1 MKRIFLLIAMFFGAV
16 SATMAS
22 SVDVTYSEETELVGI
37 VSHLADIPGHNF
49 EEDVLPDYLSEVD
62 SLFAGHPIDMNGY
75 TLEDWIKMDEDDK
88 KFVMIRD
95 VIRVLDERERLADKY
110 PTMRSFMPRYVET
123 VNSFQGSR

>member
-16 SATMAS
+16 SAS

-62 SLFAGHPIDMNGY
+62 SVFAGHPIDMNGY
-75 TLEDWIKMDEDDK
+75 TLEDWIKMDEEDK

-110 PTMRSFMPRYVET
+110 PTMRSFMPRYVEA
-123 VNSFQGSR
+123 VNSFQSSR

>member
-62 SLFAGHPIDMNGY
+62 SVFAGHPIDMNGY
-75 TLEDWIKMDEDDK
+75 TLEDWIKMDEVDK

-123 VNSFQGSR
+123 VNSFQSSR

>member
-62 SLFAGHPIDMNGY
+62 SVFAGYPIDMNGY
-75 TLEDWIKMDEDDK
+75 TLEDWIKMDEEDK

-123 VNSFQGSR
+123 VNSFQSSR

>member
-1 MKRIFLLIAMFFGAV
+1 MKRIFLLIAIFFGAV

-62 SLFAGHPIDMNGY
+62 SVFAGHPIDMNGY
-75 TLEDWIKMDEDDK
+75 TLEDWIKMDEEDK

-123 VNSFQGSR
+123 VNSFQSSR

>member
-16 SATMAS
+16 SAS

-62 SLFAGHPIDMNGY
+62 SFFAGHPIDMNGY
-75 TLEDWIKMDEDDK
+75 TLEDWIKMDEEDK

-123 VNSFQGSR
+123 VNSFQSSR

>member
-62 SLFAGHPIDMNGY
+62 SVFAGYPIDMNGY
-75 TLEDWIKMDEDDK
+75 TLEDWIKMDEEDK
-88 KFVMIRD
+88 KFEMIRD

-123 VNSFQGSR
+123 VNSFQSSR

>member
-1 MKRIFLLIAMFFGAV
+1 MKRIFLLISMFFGAV

-62 SLFAGHPIDMNGY
+62 SVFSGHPIDMNGY

-123 VNSFQGSR
+123 VNSFQSSR

>member
-1 MKRIFLLIAMFFGAV
+1 MKRIFLLIAIFFGAV

-62 SLFAGHPIDMNGY
+62 SVFAGHPIDMNGY
-75 TLEDWIKMDEDDK
+75 TLEDWIKMDEEDK

-123 VNSFQGSR
+123 VNRFQSSR

>member
-1 MKRIFLLIAMFFGAV
+1 MKRIFLLIAIFFGVV

-62 SLFAGHPIDMNGY
+62 SVFAGHPIDMNGY
-75 TLEDWIKMDEDDK
+75 TLEDWIKMDEEDK

-95 VIRVLDERERLADKY
+95 VIRVIDERERLADKY

-123 VNSFQGSR
+123 VNSFQSSR

>member
-62 SLFAGHPIDMNGY
+62 SVFAGYPIDMNGY

-123 VNSFQGSR
+123 VNSFQSSR

>member
-1 MKRIFLLIAMFFGAV
+1 MKRIFLLIAIFFGVV

-22 SVDVTYSEETELVGI
+22 SVDVTYSKETELVGI

-62 SLFAGHPIDMNGY
+62 SVFAGHPIDMNGY
-75 TLEDWIKMDEDDK
+75 TLEDWIKMDEEDK

-123 VNSFQGSR
+123 VNSFQSSR

>member
-1 MKRIFLLIAMFFGAV
+1 MKRIFLLIAIFFGAV

-75 TLEDWIKMDEDDK
+75 TLEDWIKMDEEDK

-123 VNSFQGSR
+123 VNSFQSSR

>member
-1 MKRIFLLIAMFFGAV
+1 MKRVFLLIAMFFGAV

-62 SLFAGHPIDMNGY
+62 SVFAGHPIDMNGY
-75 TLEDWIKMDEDDK
+75 TLEDWIKMDEEDK

-123 VNSFQGSR
+123 VNSFQSSR

>member
-1 MKRIFLLIAMFFGAV
+1 MKRVFLLIAMFFGAV

-75 TLEDWIKMDEDDK
+75 TLEDWIKMDEEDK

-95 VIRVLDERERLADKY
+95 AIRVLDERERLADKY

-123 VNSFQGSR
+123 VNSFQSSR

>member
-62 SLFAGHPIDMNGY
+62 SVFAGHPIDMNSY
-75 TLEDWIKMDEDDK
+75 TLEDWIKMDEEDK

-123 VNSFQGSR
+123 VNSFQSSR

>member
-1 MKRIFLLIAMFFGAV
+1 MKRIFLLIAIFFGVV

-62 SLFAGHPIDMNGY
+62 SVFAGHPIDMNGY

-123 VNSFQGSR
+123 VNSFQSSR

>member
-62 SLFAGHPIDMNGY
+62 SVFAGYPIDMNGY
-75 TLEDWIKMDEDDK
+75 TLEDWIKMDEEDK

-95 VIRVLDERERLADKY
+95 VIRVLDERERIADKY

-123 VNSFQGSR
+123 VNSFQSSR

>member
-1 MKRIFLLIAMFFGAV
+1 MKRIFLLIAIFFGVV

-75 TLEDWIKMDEDDK
+75 TLEDWIKMDEEDK

-123 VNSFQGSR
+123 VNSFQSSR

>member
-1 MKRIFLLIAMFFGAV
+1 MKRIFLLIAIFFGVV

-62 SLFAGHPIDMNGY
+62 SVFAGHPIDMNGY
-75 TLEDWIKMDEDDK
+75 TLEDWIKMDDED
-88 KFVMIRD
+88 
-95 VIRVLDERERLADKY
+95 
-110 PTMRSFMPRYVET
+110 
-123 VNSFQGSR
+123 

>member
-1 MKRIFLLIAMFFGAV
+1 MKRIFLLIAIFFGAV

-62 SLFAGHPIDMNGY
+62 SVFAGHPIDMNGY

-123 VNSFQGSR
+123 VNSFQSSR

>member
-1 MKRIFLLIAMFFGAV
+1 MKRIFLLIAIFFGAV

-62 SLFAGHPIDMNGY
+62 SVFAGYPIDMNGY

-123 VNSFQGSR
+123 VNSFQSSR

>member
-62 SLFAGHPIDMNGY
+62 SVFAGHPIDMNGY

-123 VNSFQGSR
+123 VNSFQSSR

>member
-1 MKRIFLLIAMFFGAV
+1 MKRIFLLIALFFGAV

-62 SLFAGHPIDMNGY
+62 SVFAGHPIDMNGY
-75 TLEDWIKMDEDDK
+75 TLEDWIKMDEEDK

-123 VNSFQGSR
+123 VNSFQSSR

>member
-1 MKRIFLLIAMFFGAV
+1 MFFGAV

-62 SLFAGHPIDMNGY
+62 SVFAGHPIDMNGY
-75 TLEDWIKMDEDDK
+75 TLEDWIKMDEEDK

-123 VNSFQGSR
+123 VNSFQSSR

>member
-75 TLEDWIKMDEDDK
+75 TLEDWIKMDEEDK

-123 VNSFQGSR
+123 VNSFQSSR

>member
-1 MKRIFLLIAMFFGAV
+1 MFFGAV

-62 SLFAGHPIDMNGY
+62 SVFAGYPIDMNGY
-75 TLEDWIKMDEDDK
+75 TLEDWIKMDEEDK

>member
-1 MKRIFLLIAMFFGAV
+1 MKRIFLLIAIFFGVV

-62 SLFAGHPIDMNGY
+62 SVFAGHPIDMNGY
-75 TLEDWIKMDEDDK
+75 TLEDWIKMDEEDK

-123 VNSFQGSR
+123 VNSFQSSR

>member
-16 SATMAS
+16 SATRAS

-62 SLFAGHPIDMNGY
+62 SVFAGHPIDMNGY
-75 TLEDWIKMDEDDK
+75 TLEDWIKMDEEDK

-123 VNSFQGSR
+123 VNSFQSSR

>member
-1 MKRIFLLIAMFFGAV
+1 MKRIFLLIAIFFGAV

-62 SLFAGHPIDMNGY
+62 SVFAGHPIDMNGY
-75 TLEDWIKMDEDDK
+75 TLEDWIKMDEEDK

-123 VNSFQGSR
+123 ANSFQSSR

>member
-1 MKRIFLLIAMFFGAV
+1 MKRIFLLIAIFFGAV

-62 SLFAGHPIDMNGY
+62 SVFAGYPIDMNGY
-75 TLEDWIKMDEDDK
+75 TLEDWIKMDEEDK

-123 VNSFQGSR
+123 VNSFQSSR

>member
-62 SLFAGHPIDMNGY
+62 SVFAGHPIDMNGY
-75 TLEDWIKMDEDDK
+75 TLEDWIKMDEEDK

-110 PTMRSFMPRYVET
+110 PTMRSFMPRYFET
-123 VNSFQGSR
+123 VNSFHSSR

>member
-1 MKRIFLLIAMFFGAV
+1 MKRIFLLIAIFFGAV

-62 SLFAGHPIDMNGY
+62 SVFAGHPIDMNGY
-75 TLEDWIKMDEDDK
+75 TLEDWIKMDEEDK

-123 VNSFQGSR
+123 VNSFHSSR

>member
-1 MKRIFLLIAMFFGAV
+1 MKRIFLLISMFFGAV

-62 SLFAGHPIDMNGY
+62 SVFAGHPIDMNGY
-75 TLEDWIKMDEDDK
+75 TLEDWIKMDEEDK

-123 VNSFQGSR
+123 VNSFQSSR

>member
-62 SLFAGHPIDMNGY
+62 SVFAGHPIDMNGY
-75 TLEDWIKMDEDDK
+75 TLEDWIKMDEEDK

-123 VNSFQGSR
+123 VNSFQSSR